1 MELVYNV
8 KDRPPFRQNLVF
20 ALQQIIAIM
29 AATLLVPILVGSQEI
44 SYLVGEG
51 ADAIKYVA
59 HMSVDPAAAL
69 FGAGI
74 GTIVYLLFT
83 KFKSPVFL
91 GSSFTFLGALCAT
104 AAQNYGYWGLII
116 GVLFAAIVY
125 VAIGLVIKFVGS
137 KWIHKLLPPVI
148 IGPILAIIG
157 LSLAGTAG
165 SWTMQNGGN
174 DYNILAVLI
183 GLFTFFMI
191 VFASVKGKKT
201 AKLIPFI
208 IGIGAGLAVAIFF
221 TAFSY
226 AAPEGSNAQQ
236 ALRIVDFTPIVDCF
250 KPIRV
255 QSFLDYPKFTF
266 LEGILQKGLTYQAVD
281 AAGDPI
287 VGMTQFKNF
296 VLDGAA
302 VGNLA
307 LLFIPIAVV
316 ELAQHISD
324 HKNISN
330 IIGKDVLTD
339 PGLHNTLFGD
349 GVGSAVGAFFGG
361 CANTTYGESIGCVAL
376 TGNASTSTILVAAI
390 GCMVISFFSPFVAI
404 INMLPKCVIGGACIA
419 LYGFISVSGLNM
431 LRDVDLNDHKNLYP
445 VAAILVIGI
454 GGITFNFGKN
464 PITNGPAVQ
473 ITALAVALI
482 VGVLINLF
490 THAKSKKEKLAA
502 AGADG
507 ADGAE
512 VAETPVFEDEQQP
525 QTEEV
530 KEEEREVAADE
541 TASEPADECEQE
553 EQEVQPA
560 EPEASE
566 EDSVEEVA
574 SDVAV
579 DTEE

>member
-8 KDRPPFRQNLVF
+8 KDRPPFKQNLVF

-29 AATLLVPILVGSQEI
+29 AATLLVPILVGSTDVSFEQD
-44 SYLVGEG
+44 G
-51 ADAIKYVA
+51 IKYIA
-59 HMSVDPAAAL
+59 NMAVDPAAAL

-83 KFKSPVFL
+83 RFKSPVFL

-104 AAQNYGYWGLII
+104 AANNYGYWGLII

-125 VAIGLVIKFVGS
+125 VVIGLVIKFVGS

-165 SWTMQNGGN
+165 SWTMANGGS
-174 DYNILAVLI
+174 DYNILAVII

-191 VFASVKGKKT
+191 VVASVKGKKT

-208 IGIGAGLAVAIFF
+208 IGIGAGLGVAIFF

-226 AAPEGSNAQQ
+226 AAPDGSKAQSV
-236 ALRIVDFTPIVDCF
+236 LRIVDFTPIVDCF

-266 LEGILQKGLTYQAVD
+266 LEGIMTKGLTYQGYNILPDGTKVAVEG
-281 AAGDPI
+281 ATI
-287 VGMTQFKNF
+287 FKNF
-296 VLDGAA
+296 MLDGAA

-307 LLFIPIAVV
+307 LLFIPIAIV

-330 IIGKDVLTD
+330 IIEKDVLTD

-376 TGNASTSTILVAAI
+376 TGNASTSTILIASI
-390 GCMVISFFSPFVAI
+390 GCMVISFFSPFVAL

-419 LYGFISVSGLNM
+419 LYGFIAVSGLNM

-454 GGITFNFGKN
+454 GGITFDFGVNKL
-464 PITNGPAVQ
+464 TGGPAVQ
-473 ITALAVALI
+473 ITSLAVALI

-490 THAKSKKEKLAA
+490 THAKSKKEKLAEATATDDGETEA
-502 AGADG
+502 AVF
-507 ADGAE
+507 E
-512 VAETPVFEDEQQP
+512 ESVTEESNEAETDVQEDA
-525 QTEEV
+525 
-530 KEEEREVAADE
+530 AADI
-541 TASEPADECEQE
+541 T
-553 EQEVQPA
+553 
-560 EPEASE
+560 
-566 EDSVEEVA
+566 
-574 SDVAV
+574 V

>member
-8 KDRPPFRQNLVF
+8 KDKPPIKQNIVF

-29 AATLLVPILVGSQEI
+29 AATLLVPILVGSTDVSFEQDGI
-44 SYLVGEG
+44 TYIG
-51 ADAIKYVA
+51 
-59 HMSVDPAAAL
+59 HMLVDPAAAL

-104 AAQNYGYWGLII
+104 AANNYGYWGLII
-116 GVLFAAIVY
+116 GVIFAALIY
-125 VAIGLVIKFVGS
+125 VIIGLVIKFVGS
-137 KWIHKLLPPVI
+137 KWIHKLLPPII

-165 SWTMQNGGN
+165 SWTMANGGK
-174 DYNILAVLI
+174 DYNILAVII

-201 AKLIPFI
+201 AKMIPFI
-208 IGIGAGLAVAIFF
+208 IGIGAGLGVAIFF

-226 AAPEGSNAQQ
+226 AAPDGSKAQSV
-236 ALRIVDFTPIVDCF
+236 LRIVDFTPIVDCF
-250 KPIRV
+250 KPIRF

-266 LEGILQKGLTYQAVD
+266 LEGILSKGMTYQGYTILPDGTKEIIEGVT
-281 AAGDPI
+281 
-287 VGMTQFKNF
+287 MTRNF
-296 VLDGAA
+296 ALDGAA
-302 VGNLA
+302 IGNLA
-307 LLFIPIAVV
+307 LLFIPIAIV

-361 CANTTYGESIGCVAL
+361 AANTTYGESIGCVAL
-376 TGNASTSTILVAAI
+376 TGNASTSTILIASI

-431 LRDVDLNDHKNLYP
+431 LREVDLNDHKNLYP

-454 GGITFNFGKN
+454 GGITLDFGRN
-464 PITNGPAVQ
+464 NLTGGPAVQ
-473 ITALAVALI
+473 ITSLAVALI

-490 THAKSKKEKLAA
+490 THYKGKKAQL
-502 AGADG
+502 

-512 VAETPVFEDEQQP
+512 GGAS
-525 QTEEV
+525 TE
-530 KEEEREVAADE
+530 AIADTATE
-541 TASEPADECEQE
+541 TAVLDTLEQPDSA
-553 EQEVQPA
+553 V
-560 EPEASE
+560 EANVAPGE
-566 EDSVEEVA
+566 NTTNENTENVA
-574 SDVAV
+574 SDIAI
-579 DTEE
+579 DSEE

>member
-1 MELVYNV
+1 MELVYGI
-8 KDRPPFRQNLVF
+8 KDRPPIKQNIVF

-29 AATLLVPILVGSQEI
+29 AATLLVPILVGSTDI
-44 SYLVGEG
+44 SFE
-51 ADAIKYVA
+51 ADGVKYIA

-104 AAQNYGYWGLII
+104 AANNYGYWGLII
-116 GVLFAAIVY
+116 GVIFAALIY
-125 VAIGLVIKFVGS
+125 VIIGLVIKFVGS

-165 SWTMQNGGN
+165 SWTMANGGS

-191 VFASVKGKKT
+191 VFASIKGKKT
-201 AKLIPFI
+201 AKMIPFI
-208 IGIGAGLAVAIFF
+208 IGIGAGFGVALFF

-226 AAPEGSNAQQ
+226 AAPDGSAAQK

-266 LEGILQKGLTYQAVD
+266 LEGILTKGLEYQGYTVD
-281 AAGDPI
+281 VATG
-287 VGMTQFKNF
+287 KNVLLEGVTMQRNF
-296 VLDGAA
+296 LLDGAA
-302 VGNLA
+302 IGNLA

-330 IIGKDVLTD
+330 IVGKDILTD

-376 TGNASTSTILVAAI
+376 TRNASTWTILFAAI
-390 GCMVISFFSPFVAI
+390 GCMLISFFSPFVAI

-419 LYGFISVSGLNM
+419 LYGFIAVSGLNM
-431 LRDVDLNDHKNLYP
+431 LREVDLNDHKNLYP

-454 GGITFNFGKN
+454 GGITFDFGYNKL
-464 PITNGPAVQ
+464 TGGPAVQ

-490 THAKSKKEKLAA
+490 THYEGKKKKLA
-502 AGADG
+502 DG
-507 ADGAE
+507 EDGDTS
-512 VAETPVFEDEQQP
+512 VEDSESVNAVNENP
-525 QTEEV
+525 FMDEA
-530 KEEEREVAADE
+530 AADLHPDTNE
-541 TASEPADECEQE
+541 
-553 EQEVQPA
+553 
-560 EPEASE
+560 
-566 EDSVEEVA
+566 SVE
-574 SDVAV
+574 
-579 DTEE
+579 

>member
-8 KDRPPFRQNLVF
+8 KDRPPIKQNLVF

-29 AATLLVPILVGSQEI
+29 AATLLVPILVGSTDVSFEQD
-44 SYLVGEG
+44 G
-51 ADAIKYVA
+51 IKYIA
-59 HMSVDPAAAL
+59 NMAVDPAAAL

-165 SWTMQNGGN
+165 SWTMANGGS
-174 DYNILAVLI
+174 DYNILAVII

-191 VFASVKGKKT
+191 VVASVKGKKT

-208 IGIGAGLAVAIFF
+208 IGIGAGLGVAILF

-226 AAPEGSNAQQ
+226 AAPDGSKAQSV
-236 ALRIVDFTPIVDCF
+236 LRIVDFTPIVDCF

-266 LEGILQKGLTYQAVD
+266 LEGILTKGLTYQGYNILPDGTRVAIEGATV
-281 AAGDPI
+281 
-287 VGMTQFKNF
+287 FKNF
-296 VLDGAA
+296 MLDGAA

-376 TGNASTSTILVAAI
+376 TGNASTSTILIASI
-390 GCMVISFFSPFVAI
+390 GCMVISFFSPFVAL

-454 GGITFNFGKN
+454 GGITFNFGINKL
-464 PITNGPAVQ
+464 TGGPAVQ
-473 ITALAVALI
+473 ITSLAVALI
-482 VGVLINLF
+482 VGVLINIF
-490 THAKSKKEKLAA
+490 THAKSKKEKLAEA
-502 AGADG
+502 TADG
-507 ADGAE
+507 NGAVE
-512 VAETPVFEDEQQP
+512 ETVVFEESAV
-525 QTEEV
+525 EETSEAESQ
-530 KEEEREVAADE
+530 EEAAADI
-541 TASEPADECEQE
+541 S
-553 EQEVQPA
+553 
-560 EPEASE
+560 
-566 EDSVEEVA
+566 
-574 SDVAV
+574 V

>member
-1 MELVYNV
+1 MQLVYNV
-8 KDRPPFRQNLVF
+8 KDRPPIRQNIVF

-29 AATLLVPILVGSQEI
+29 AATLLVPILVGSTGI
-44 SYLVGEG
+44 SFEQDGLKFIG
-51 ADAIKYVA
+51 
-59 HMSVDPAAAL
+59 HMTVDPAAAL

-104 AAQNYGYWGLII
+104 AANNYGYWGLII
-116 GVLFAAIVY
+116 GVIFAALVY
-125 VAIGLVIKFVGS
+125 VIIGLIIKFVGS

-157 LSLAGTAG
+157 LSLSGTAG
-165 SWTMQNGGN
+165 SWTMANGGN
-174 DYNILAVLI
+174 DYNILAVII

-208 IGIGAGLAVAIFF
+208 IGIGAGLGVAIFF

-226 AAPEGSNAQQ
+226 AAPDGSKAQSI
-236 ALRIVDFTPIVDCF
+236 LRIVDFTPIVDCF
-250 KPIRV
+250 KPVRV
-255 QSFLDYPKFTF
+255 QSFIDYPKFTF
-266 LEGILQKGLTYQAVD
+266 LEGIMQKGIEYYAYD
-281 AAGDPI
+281 EAGNVI
-287 VGMTQFKNF
+287 ATTTRNF
-296 VLDGAA
+296 ILDGAA
-302 VGNLA
+302 IGNLA
-307 LLFIPIAVV
+307 LLFIPIAIV

-361 CANTTYGESIGCVAL
+361 AANTTYGESIGCVAL
-376 TGNASTSTILVAAI
+376 TGNASTSTILLASI
-390 GCMVISFFSPFVAI
+390 GCMVISFFSPFVAL

-419 LYGFISVSGLNM
+419 LYGFIAVSGLNM
-431 LRDVDLNDHKNLYP
+431 LREVDLNDHKNLYP

-454 GGITFNFGKN
+454 GGITLDFGKN
-464 PITNGPAVQ
+464 NLTGGPAVQ
-473 ITALAVALI
+473 ITSLAVALI
-482 VGVLINLF
+482 VGVLINMF
-490 THAKSKKEKLAA
+490 THTKSKKEKLAEA
-502 AGADG
+502 
-507 ADGAE
+507 
-512 VAETPVFEDEQQP
+512 VAEGDTLAMVEKSTNDELLGDDYS
-525 QTEEV
+525 EA
-530 KEEEREVAADE
+530 AADV
-541 TASEPADECEQE
+541 T
-553 EQEVQPA
+553 
-560 EPEASE
+560 
-566 EDSVEEVA
+566 
-574 SDVAV
+574 V

>member
-1 MELVYNV
+1 MELIYGI
-8 KDRPPFRQNLVF
+8 KDRPPIKQNLVF

-29 AATLLVPILVGSQEI
+29 AATLLVPILVGSTNI
-44 SYLVGEG
+44 SFKEG
-51 ADAIKYVA
+51 GIKYIA
-59 HMSVDPAAAL
+59 QMSVDPAAAL

-104 AAQNYGYWGLII
+104 AANNYGYWGLII
-116 GVLFAAIVY
+116 GVIFAALIY
-125 VAIGLVIKFVGS
+125 VIIGLVIKFVGS

-165 SWTMQNGGN
+165 SWTMANGGS

-208 IGIGAGLAVAIFF
+208 IGIGAGFGVALFF

-226 AAPEGSNAQQ
+226 AAPDGSAAQK
-236 ALRIVDFTPIVDCF
+236 ALRIVDFTPIVNCF
-250 KPIRV
+250 ESIRV
-255 QSFLDYPKFTF
+255 ESFLDYPKFTF
-266 LEGILQKGLTYQAVD
+266 LEGILTKGLEYQGYSVD
-281 AAGDPI
+281 IATGKDVI
-287 VGMTQFKNF
+287 LEGVKMHRNF
-296 VLDGAA
+296 LLDGAA
-302 VGNLA
+302 IGNLA

-330 IIGKDVLTD
+330 IVNKDILTD

-376 TGNASTSTILVAAI
+376 TRNASTWTILFASI
-390 GCMVISFFSPFVAI
+390 GCMLISFFSPFVAV

-419 LYGFISVSGLNM
+419 LYGFIAVSGLNM
-431 LRDVDLNDHKNLYP
+431 LREVDLNDHKNLYP

-454 GGITFNFGKN
+454 GGITFDFGYNKL
-464 PITNGPAVQ
+464 TDGPAVQ
-473 ITALAVALI
+473 ITSLAVALI
-482 VGVLINLF
+482 VGVLINIF
-490 THAKSKKEKLAA
+490 THYVSKKKKLAEGEDGEAVLEDREDLAFA
-502 AGADG
+502 APTVSPLA
-507 ADGAE
+507 
-512 VAETPVFEDEQQP
+512 EDEA
-525 QTEEV
+525 
-530 KEEEREVAADE
+530 AADTE
-541 TASEPADECEQE
+541 LGI
-553 EQEVQPA
+553 
-560 EPEASE
+560 
-566 EDSVEEVA
+566 
-574 SDVAV
+574 

>member
-8 KDRPPFRQNLVF
+8 KDRPPFKQNIVF

-29 AATLLVPILVGSQEI
+29 AATLLVPILVSSAGL
-44 SYLVGEG
+44 YC
-51 ADAIKYVA
+51 
-59 HMSVDPAAAL
+59 DPAAAL
-69 FGAGI
+69 FGAGA

-91 GSSFTFLGALCAT
+91 GSSFTFLGALCAV

-116 GVLFAAIVY
+116 GVVFAALVY
-125 VAIGLVIKFVGS
+125 VIIGLVIKFVGS

-165 SWTMQNGGN
+165 SWTMANGGS
-174 DYNILAVLI
+174 DYNILAVII

-201 AKLIPFI
+201 MKLIPFI
-208 IGIGAGLAVAIFF
+208 IGIGAGFIVALIFTGF
-221 TAFSY
+221 GYINDS
-226 AAPEGSNAQQ
+226 AACQT
-236 ALRIVDFTPIVDCF
+236 LRIVNFQSMIDCF
-250 KPIRV
+250 GEIRV

-266 LEGILQKGLTYQAVD
+266 LMAILDDTPRA
-281 AAGDPI
+281 
-287 VGMTQFKNF
+287 
-296 VLDGAA
+296 LDGAA
-302 VGNLA
+302 VGNIA

-376 TGNASTSTILVAAI
+376 TGNASTSTILIASI

-404 INMLPKCVIGGACIA
+404 INMIPKCVIGGACIA

-454 GGITFNFGKN
+454 GGITLNFG
-464 PITNGPAVQ
+464 TNKLTGGPAVQ
-473 ITALAVALI
+473 ITSLAVALI
-482 VGVLINLF
+482 VGILINIF
-490 THAKSKKEKLAA
+490 THSKSKKEKAA
-502 AGADG
+502 EMLNGGDGTAEGTENVFAD
-507 ADGAE
+507 
-512 VAETPVFEDEQQP
+512 ETSSENA
-525 QTEEV
+525 EV
-530 KEEEREVAADE
+530 KENEIPAETSAVFDEPIDKAVENTVGSEADE
-541 TASEPADECEQE
+541 
-553 EQEVQPA
+553 
-560 EPEASE
+560 EA
-566 EDSVEEVA
+566 A
-574 SDVAV
+574 SDVAI
-579 DTEE
+579 DTEA

>member
-1 MELVYNV
+1 MQLVYNI
-8 KDRPPFRQNLVF
+8 KDRPPFKQNLVF

-29 AATLLVPILVGSQEI
+29 AATLLVPILVGSTDISFEQE
-44 SYLVGEG
+44 G
-51 ADAIKYVA
+51 IKYIA
-59 HMSVDPAAAL
+59 HMAVDPAAAL

-74 GTIVYLLFT
+74 GTVVYLLFT

-125 VAIGLVIKFVGS
+125 VIIGLVIKFVGS

-165 SWTMQNGGN
+165 SWTMANGGN
-174 DYNILAVLI
+174 DYNILAVII

-208 IGIGAGLAVAIFF
+208 IGIGSGLAVAIFF

-226 AAPEGSNAQQ
+226 AAPDGSKAQNI
-236 ALRIVDFTPIVDCF
+236 LRIVDFTPIVECF

-266 LEGILQKGLTYQAVD
+266 LEGILQKGLTYQGYEVLADGTKV
-281 AAGDPI
+281 AIEGAT
-287 VGMTQFKNF
+287 VFKNF
-296 VLDGAA
+296 MLDGVA

-376 TGNASTSTILVAAI
+376 TGNASTSTILIASI
-390 GCMVISFFSPFVAI
+390 GCMVISFFSPFVAL
-404 INMLPKCVIGGACIA
+404 INMIPKCVIGGACIA
-419 LYGFISVSGLNM
+419 LYGFIAVSGLNM

-454 GGITFNFGKN
+454 GGITLNFGKN
-464 PITNGPAVQ
+464 GLTGGPAVQ
-473 ITALAVALI
+473 ITSLAVALI
-482 VGVLINLF
+482 VGVLIHMF
-490 THAKSKKEKLAA
+490 THHKSKKQLAA
-502 AGADG
+502 EAAAASCNDANDVAD
-507 ADGAE
+507 
-512 VAETPVFEDEQQP
+512 TFEMS
-525 QTEEV
+525 
-530 KEEEREVAADE
+530 A
-541 TASEPADECEQE
+541 
-553 EQEVQPA
+553 
-560 EPEASE
+560 
-566 EDSVEEVA
+566 EDSTDIAQDADKEDAA
-574 SDVAV
+574 SDVTI
-579 DTEE
+579 DSEE

>member
-1 MELVYNV
+1 MELVYNI
-8 KDRPPFRQNLVF
+8 KDRPPFKQNIVF

-29 AATLLVPILVGSQEI
+29 AATLLVPILVSAAGL
-44 SYLVGEG
+44 YC
-51 ADAIKYVA
+51 
-59 HMSVDPAAAL
+59 DPAAAL
-69 FGAGI
+69 FGAGA
-74 GTIVYLLFT
+74 GTVIYLLFT
-83 KFKSPVFL
+83 KFRSPVFL
-91 GSSFTFLGALCAT
+91 GSSFTFLGALCAV

-116 GVLFAAIVY
+116 GVVFAALVY
-125 VAIGLVIKFVGS
+125 VIIGVVIKFVGS

-165 SWTMQNGGN
+165 SWTMANGGS
-174 DYNILAVLI
+174 DYNILAVII

-191 VFASVKGKKT
+191 VVASVKGKKT
-201 AKLIPFI
+201 AKMIPFI
-208 IGIGAGLAVAIFF
+208 IGIGAGLAAAIFF

-226 AAPEGSNAQQ
+226 AAPNGSQAQKV
-236 ALRIVDFTPIVDCF
+236 LRIVDFTPIVNCF
-250 KPIRV
+250 SPIRV

-266 LEGILQKGLTYQAVD
+266 ILGIQDSINGVQRA
-281 AAGDPI
+281 
-287 VGMTQFKNF
+287 
-296 VLDGAA
+296 LDGAA
-302 VGNLA
+302 VGNIA

-330 IIGKDVLTD
+330 IVGKDLLTD

-376 TGNASTSTILVAAI
+376 SRNASTSTILIASI

-454 GGITFNFGKN
+454 GGITLNFG
-464 PITNGPAVQ
+464 TNKLTGNPAVQ
-473 ITALAVALI
+473 ITSLAVALI
-482 VGVLINLF
+482 VGVLINIF
-490 THAKSKKEKLAA
+490 THSKTKKEKLAEAGGDGSDGTEA
-502 AGADG
+502 ATVFDDNTVEAKTCGEQDG
-507 ADGAE
+507 AVENTVTLDAE
-512 VAETPVFEDEQQP
+512 NEKIGDA
-525 QTEEV
+525 
-530 KEEEREVAADE
+530 
-541 TASEPADECEQE
+541 
-553 EQEVQPA
+553 
-560 EPEASE
+560 
-566 EDSVEEVA
+566 A
-574 SDVAV
+574 SDLAI

>member
-8 KDRPPFRQNLVF
+8 KDRPPFKQNLVF

-29 AATLLVPILVGSQEI
+29 AATLLVPILVSATEI
-44 SYLVGEG
+44 SFTVGEG
-51 ADAIKYVA
+51 VDAIKYVA

-69 FGAGI
+69 CGAGL
-74 GTIVYLLFT
+74 GTLVYLAFT
-83 KFKSPVFL
+83 RRKSPVFL

-104 AAQNYGYWGLII
+104 AASNYGYWGLII
-116 GVLFAAIVY
+116 GVVFAALVY
-125 VAIGLVIKFVGS
+125 VIIGLVIKFVGS
-137 KWIHKLLPPVI
+137 KWINKLLPPVI

-165 SWTMQNGGN
+165 SWTMANGGDAVK
-174 DYNILAVLI
+174 DYNILAVII

-201 AKLIPFI
+201 MKLIPFI
-208 IGIGAGLAVAIFF
+208 VGIGAGLAVALFF

-226 AAPEGSNAQQ
+226 AAPDGSKAQSV
-236 ALRIVDFTPIVDCF
+236 LRIVDFTPIVDCF

-266 LEGILQKGLTYQAVD
+266 LEGIMQKGLTYSAVD
-281 AAGDPI
+281 ADGKIIEGIDTI
-287 VGMTQFKNF
+287 TKNF
-296 VLDGAA
+296 ALDGAA
-302 VGNLA
+302 IGNLA

-330 IIGKDVLTD
+330 IIGHDVLTD

-376 TGNASTSTILVAAI
+376 TGNASTSTILLASF
-390 GCMVISFFSPFVAI
+390 GCILISFFSPFVAL
-404 INMLPKCVIGGACIA
+404 INMIPKCVIGGACIA

-431 LRDVDLNDHKNLYP
+431 LREVDLNDHKNLYP

-454 GGITFNFGKN
+454 GGITLNFGSNSMTK
-464 PITNGPAVQ
+464 GPAVQ
-473 ITALAVALI
+473 ITSLAVALI
-482 VGVLINLF
+482 VGVLINFF
-490 THAKSKKEKLAA
+490 THYTSKKKKAL
-502 AGADG
+502 ADG
-507 ADGAE
+507 G
-512 VAETPVFEDEQQP
+512 
-525 QTEEV
+525 
-530 KEEEREVAADE
+530 
-541 TASEPADECEQE
+541 
-553 EQEVQPA
+553 
-560 EPEASE
+560 SE
-566 EDSVEEVA
+566 EGTEAVFSEADTEAKAELSVEEKSEVEENA
-574 SDVAV
+574 FDDKAAADVIV

>member
-1 MELVYNV
+1 MQLVFNV
-8 KDRPPFRQNLVF
+8 KDRPPFKQNIVF

-29 AATLLVPILVGSQEI
+29 AATLLVPILVGSTDI
-44 SYLVGEG
+44 SFEQDG
-51 ADAIKYVA
+51 IKYFA
-59 HMSVDPAAAL
+59 QMAVDPAAAL

-104 AAQNYGYWGLII
+104 AANNYGYWGLII
-116 GVLFAAIVY
+116 GVVFAALVY

-165 SWTMQNGGN
+165 SWTMANGGS
-174 DYNILAVLI
+174 DYNILAVII

-201 AKLIPFI
+201 MKLIPFI

-226 AAPEGSNAQQ
+226 AAPDGSKAQSI
-236 ALRIVDFTPIVDCF
+236 LRIVDFTPIVKCF
-250 KPIRV
+250 EPIRV

-266 LEGILQKGLTYQAVD
+266 LEGILRNGLTYQGYNILPDGTKQIIEGAT
-281 AAGDPI
+281 
-287 VGMTQFKNF
+287 MHRNF
-296 VLDGAA
+296 ILDGAA
-302 VGNLA
+302 IGNLA
-307 LLFIPIAVV
+307 LLFIPIAIV

-339 PGLHNTLFGD
+339 PGLDKTLFGD
-349 GVGSAVGAFFGG
+349 GVGSAVGALFGG

-376 TGNASTSTILVAAI
+376 TGNASTSTILIASV
-390 GCMVISFFSPFVAI
+390 GCMVISFFSPFVAL

-419 LYGFISVSGLNM
+419 LYGFIAVSGLNM
-431 LRDVDLNDHKNLYP
+431 LREVDLNDHKNLYP

-454 GGITFNFGKN
+454 GGITFDFGVNKL
-464 PITNGPAVQ
+464 TGGPAVQ
-473 ITALAVALI
+473 ITSLAVALI
-482 VGVLINLF
+482 VGVLINIF
-490 THAKSKKEKLAA
+490 THSKGRKKKLA
-502 AGADG
+502 DG
-507 ADGAE
+507 EGGDSSDGENEVFDESAE
-512 VAETPVFEDEQQP
+512 VQ
-525 QTEEV
+525 
-530 KEEEREVAADE
+530 DE
-541 TASEPADECEQE
+541 TSALQESEDN
-553 EQEVQPA
+553 VL
-560 EPEASE
+560 S
-566 EDSVEEVA
+566 EVA
-574 SDVAV
+574 SDVETAV
-579 DTEE
+579 DKAE

>member
-1 MELVYNV
+1 MELVYNI
-8 KDRPPFRQNLVF
+8 KDRPPFKQNIVF

-29 AATLLVPILVGSQEI
+29 AATLLVPILVGSTDI
-44 SYLVGEG
+44 SFTVGEG
-51 ADAIKYVA
+51 ESAIKYVA
-59 HMSVDPAAAL
+59 HMAVDPAAAL

-74 GTIVYLLFT
+74 GTIIYLLFT

-104 AAQNYGYWGLII
+104 AASNYGYWGLII
-116 GVLFAAIVY
+116 GVVFAALVY
-125 VAIGLVIKFVGS
+125 VIIGLVIKFVGS

-165 SWTMQNGGN
+165 SWTMANGGS
-174 DYNILAVLI
+174 DYNILAVII

-191 VFASVKGKKT
+191 VVASVKGKKT
-201 AKLIPFI
+201 AKMIPFI
-208 IGIGAGLAVAIFF
+208 IGIGAGFAVAIFF

-226 AAPEGSNAQQ
+226 AAPNGSNAQNI
-236 ALRIVDFTPIVDCF
+236 LRIVDFSPIVKCF
-250 KPIRV
+250 EPIRV

-266 LEGILQKGLTYQAVD
+266 LEGIMTKGLTYSAVD
-281 AAGDPI
+281 ADGKIIAGIDTI
-287 VGMTQFKNF
+287 TRNF

-302 VGNLA
+302 IGNLA

-330 IIGKDVLTD
+330 IVGKDILTD

-376 TGNASTSTILVAAI
+376 SRNASTSTILIASI

-454 GGITFNFGKN
+454 GGITLNFG
-464 PITNGPAVQ
+464 TNKLTGNPAVQ
-473 ITALAVALI
+473 ITSLAVALI
-482 VGVLINLF
+482 VGVLINIF
-490 THAKSKKEKLAA
+490 THSKTKKEKLAEAGGDGSDGTEA
-502 AGADG
+502 ATVFDDNTVESKTCGEQDG
-507 ADGAE
+507 AVENTVTLDAE
-512 VAETPVFEDEQQP
+512 NEKIGDA
-525 QTEEV
+525 
-530 KEEEREVAADE
+530 
-541 TASEPADECEQE
+541 
-553 EQEVQPA
+553 
-560 EPEASE
+560 
-566 EDSVEEVA
+566 A
-574 SDVAV
+574 SDLAI

>member
-8 KDRPPFRQNLVF
+8 KDRPPIKQNLVF

-29 AATLLVPILVGSQEI
+29 AATLLVPILVSAAGL
-44 SYLVGEG
+44 YC
-51 ADAIKYVA
+51 
-59 HMSVDPAAAL
+59 DPAAAL
-69 FGAGI
+69 FGAGA
-74 GTIVYLLFT
+74 GTVVYLLFT
-83 KFKSPVFL
+83 RFKSPVFL
-91 GSSFTFLGALCAT
+91 GSSFTFLGALCAVAT
-104 AAQNYGYWGLII
+104 QNYGYWGLII
-116 GVLFAAIVY
+116 GVVFAALVY
-125 VAIGLVIKFVGS
+125 VIIGLIIKFVGS

-157 LSLAGTAG
+157 LSLSGTAG

-201 AKLIPFI
+201 MKLIPFI
-208 IGIGAGLAVAIFF
+208 IGIGAGFVVAIFF

-226 AAPEGSNAQQ
+226 AAPDGSKAQSV
-236 ALRIVDFTPIVDCF
+236 LRIVDFTPIVNCF

-255 QSFLDYPKFTF
+255 QSFLDYPKFTIIKAI
-266 LEGILQKGLTYQAVD
+266 EDSVNGVHR
-281 AAGDPI
+281 
-287 VGMTQFKNF
+287 N
-296 VLDGAA
+296 LDGVA
-302 VGNLA
+302 VGNIA

-349 GVGSAVGAFFGG
+349 GVGSAVGAIFGG

-376 TGNASTSTILVAAI
+376 SKNASTSTILIASI
-390 GCMVISFFSPFVAI
+390 GCMIISFFSPFVAI

-419 LYGFISVSGLNM
+419 LYGFIAVSGLNL
-431 LRDVDLNDHKNLYP
+431 LREVDLNDHRNLYP

-454 GGITFNFGKN
+454 GGITFDFGVNKL
-464 PITNGPAVQ
+464 TGGPVVQ
-473 ITALAVALI
+473 ITSLAVALI
-482 VGVLINLF
+482 IGVLINIF
-490 THAKSKKEKLAA
+490 THYKSKKEKLAE
-502 AGADG
+502 GEDG
-507 ADGAE
+507 NTLALAE
-512 VAETPVFEDEQQP
+512 KSANDELNSYS
-525 QTEEV
+525 EA
-530 KEEEREVAADE
+530 AADV
-541 TASEPADECEQE
+541 T
-553 EQEVQPA
+553 
-560 EPEASE
+560 
-566 EDSVEEVA
+566 
-574 SDVAV
+574 V